1 MENISKECAEQPTFI
16 ARSQDDRMG
25 QGGATNDDAHVT
37 LDTSQSINELNVTPD
52 TSPTY
57 SSEGALRHLMDI
69 FGEPQDSFTVLA
81 LKYHGIREVD
91 DLCDLSPDDI
101 DSFKYSGTPLD
112 IRIRRNLKM
121 S

>member
-1 MENISKECAEQPTFI
+1 MEHIQEEQVGQPIFI
-16 ARSQDDRMG
+16 VQHQDDQMG

-81 LKYHGIREVD
+81 LKYHGIRGVD
-91 DLCDLSPDDI
+91 DYATFLRMTSI
-101 DSFKYSGTPLD
+101 A
-112 IRIRRNLKM
+112 
-121 S
+121 

>member
-1 MENISKECAEQPTFI
+1 MENISGEQPTFS

-69 FGEPQDSFTVLA
+69 LESHKIPSR
-81 LKYHGIREVD
+81 Y
-91 DLCDLSPDDI
+91 SP
-101 DSFKYSGTPLD
+101 
-112 IRIRRNLKM
+112 
-121 S
+121 